1 MVMVMVTAKGDG
13 TSKTP
18 LTEPSRAEQNRADS
32 RDSERVC
39 ADAGWTARF
48 GKQAHIRKI
57 LPLLLNL
64 DSTPARPEKIT
75 PS

>member
-1 MVMVMVTAKGDG
+1 MVMVTVTGKGDG

-18 LTEPSRAEQNRADS
+18 LTEPSRAEQIIDS
-32 RDSERVC
+32 RDSER
-39 ADAGWTARF
+39 AYANAGWTARF